1 MGSASVLQLV
11 ATGAQDKYLSEQPQ
25 ITFFKGV
32 HKRHT
37 NFANE
42 QIEIPMSGSVY
53 PGSKVSILITRNGD
67 LLKGITIQ
75 YNPRKIIPASNKIRA
90 IASDI
95 GHTLFEQIDIE
106 IGGQLI
112 DRHYGKWLTVWRD
125 LTDVNPYSGQFPIFA
140 PGGSEIQS
148 YYKVLEFTKAVD
160 PTSYREGEITI
171 KTIQTQLTQYNT
183 MAYTHAGV
191 INPSLA
197 DPTITPMG
205 TQFAPTEAYVPMQF
219 WFCRNPGLALP
230 LIALQYHEVKLN
242 ITFAKKEAFVLPISP
257 LDINNINI
265 DLTSVKIFGDYVFL
279 DSIERRQFAQQG
291 HEYLIDQLQYI
302 TSDTPNLNSM
312 ELNLNHPVKELIIT
326 GKPQFVANKIQIN
339 TNPDNTFLLPGYIG
353 IWGTATPYP
362 IITKYSSSPNTILD
376 SGPITNLQIQ
386 LVLNQNDRFSARN
399 LKYFTRF
406 QLLDSSHKGSGSLL
420 SSDAIA
426 IYSFAIKPQDLQPCG
441 SCNFSRIDRATL
453 YFSERDKDETLNP
466 LDIYAL
472 NHNIFRVMSGMGG
485 LAYSN

>member
-11 ATGAQDKYLSEQPQ
+11 AIGAQDKYLSDQPQ
-25 ITFFKGV
+25 ITFFKSV

-53 PGSKVSILITRNGD
+53 PGSKVSVLITRNGD

-75 YNPRKIIPASNKIRA
+75 YNPSKLIPANNKIKA
-90 IASDI
+90 ITSDI
-95 GHTLFEQIDIE
+95 GHSLFDQIDIE

-125 LTDVNPYSGQFPIFA
+125 LTDVNPYSGQFPIYA
-140 PGGSEIQS
+140 PGGSEVQS
-148 YYKVLEFTKAVD
+148 YYKDLDFTKETD
-160 PTSYREGEITI
+160 PTSNRQGEITI
-171 KTIQTQLTQYNT
+171 QTIQTQITQYNT
-183 MAYTHAGV
+183 MAYTHAGF
-191 INPSLA
+191 INPAASSGILG
-197 DPTITPMG
+197 IG
-205 TQFAPTEAYVPMQF
+205 TQYAPTEAYVPMQF

-242 ITFAKKEAFVLPISP
+242 ITFSKKDAFIIPFTP
-257 LDINNINI
+257 TDINNINI
-265 DLTSVKIFGDYVFL
+265 DLTSIKIFGDYVFL
-279 DSIERRQFAQQG
+279 DSIERRQFSQNA
-291 HEYLIDQLQYI
+291 HEYLIDQIQYI
-302 TSDTPNLNSM
+302 TSDTSNINST
-312 ELNLNHPVKELIIT
+312 ELNFNHPVKELIIT
-326 GKPQFVANKIQIN
+326 GKPQFITNKIQIN
-339 TNPDNTFLLPGYIG
+339 TNPDNAYLTPGYVG
-353 IWGTATPYP
+353 VWGSATPYP
-362 IITKYSSSPNTILD
+362 IITKFASVPNSIID
-376 SGPITNLQIQ
+376 SGAITNLQIQ

-420 SSDAIA
+420 SSDSIA
-426 IYSFAIKPQDLQPCG
+426 IYSFAIKPQDFQPSG

-453 YFSERDKDETLNP
+453 YFSERDTNETLNP